1 MNSKIGGS
9 IAIALLAIYVYLIVV
24 GCVTVDCALAPGCT
38 RHAVADFNE
47 GMAQYLA
54 ELGGLVSALVIAE
67 LAITNPGEVPAVRVL
82 APHPI
87 GKAKKRLRVVAL
99 AYLVVWFLAGATAFA
114 FGLGHPKVLPPLT
127 GVGQA
132 WFGMAVAAA
141 YAYFGV
147 RPTSSLS
154 SPDRVRGGL

>member
-9 IAIALLAIYVYLIVV
+9 IAVALLAIYVYLIAI
-24 GCVTVDCALAPGCT
+24 GCMTVDCALIPSCT

-67 LAITNPGEVPAVRVL
+67 LAITNPGDIPAARVL
-82 APHPI
+82 RPHPTD
-87 GKAKKRLRVVAL
+87 KAKKRLRMVAL

-114 FGLGHPKVLPPLT
+114 FGLWHPKVLPPLT
-127 GVGQA
+127 SVGQA
-132 WFGMAVAAA
+132 WFGIAVAAA
-141 YAYFGV
+141 YAYLGV
-147 RPTSSLS
+147 RP
-154 SPDRVRGGL
+154 REA